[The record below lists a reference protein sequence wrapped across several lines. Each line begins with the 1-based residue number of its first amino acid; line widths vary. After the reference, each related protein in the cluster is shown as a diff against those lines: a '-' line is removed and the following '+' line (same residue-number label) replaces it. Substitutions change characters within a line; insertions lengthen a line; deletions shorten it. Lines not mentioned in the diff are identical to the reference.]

1 MRGSSS
7 YTGILLAAI
16 LLILSFASCIK
27 DNGREWE
34 LPIGSRVPDFT
45 VILNDGTSFSS
56 ASLDEGAGV
65 IVFFHT
71 GCPDCRQVL
80 PILQQMFEDYS
91 SEGIPFLLISRAEGG
106 ADVAAYW
113 KEAGLT
119 MPYSAREG
127 REIYDMFASS
137 RIPRIYLCKDGII
150 RRVFADS
157 PVPTAEELSSAI
169 ELLLL

>member
-7 YTGILLAAI
+7 YTGFLRAAI

-27 DNGREWE
+27 DNGRECE
-34 LPIGSRVPDFT
+34 LPIGSRVPEFT
-45 VILNDGTSFSS
+45 VIMNDGTSFSS
-56 ASLDEGAGV
+56 SSLDEGAGL
-65 IVFFHT
+65 IAFFHT
-71 GCPDCRQVL
+71 GCPDCRQAL
-80 PILQQMFEDYS
+80 QILQQMFEDYS
-91 SEGIPFLLISRAEGG
+91 SEGIPFVLISRAEGG

-113 KEAGLT
+113 KETGLT
-119 MPYSAREG
+119 LPYSARED

-150 RRVFADS
+150 SRVFADS

-169 ELLLL
+169 ELLLF